1 MDSLNGD
8 NRVTSRS
15 AETNTACPAMIVAEL
30 EMPYRI
36 IPPAGARVSQVVAT
50 SPHSG
55 RHYPRGF
62 LDQAALGLDE
72 LRMVE
77 DGGVDRLLTFQP
89 LPAPLLMAEFPRSFV
104 DVNRKDDELD
114 ARMFD
119 GPVANINPT
128 VTRYLRS
135 GLGMI
140 PRKAANQQDIYD
152 NILPADEAEYRR
164 QRFYQPYHDALRG
177 LIAAATTQGP
187 ALLLDCHSMPS
198 GLFGVD
204 CDIVLGSNHGQSAE
218 AWIVNEALDYFS
230 REGLTVKLN
239 SPFSG
244 GYVTRHYGQPHH
256 NISALQIEICRS
268 LYLDED
274 RVELKGDW
282 TAIAATL
289 TRFIMRMDEMTARRK

>member
-1 MDSLNGD
+1 MTPSSNEQSLKF
-8 NRVTSRS
+8 
-15 AETNTACPAMIVAEL
+15 ACPALVVGKIKQ
-30 EMPYRI
+30 PFRI
-36 IPPAGARVSQVVAT
+36 IPPAGQRVSQVVAT

-55 RHYPRGF
+55 RHYPRSF
-62 LDQAALGLDE
+62 LDQSRLRLDQ
-72 LRMVE
+72 LRQVE

-89 LPAPLLMAEFPRSFV
+89 LPTTLLMAEFPRSFV

-119 GPVANINPT
+119 GPVANINPM

-152 NILPADEAEYRR
+152 QILPADEAEFRR
-164 QRFYQPYHDALRG
+164 NHYYKPYHDALLG
-177 LIAAATTQGP
+177 LIDKAASQGP

-218 AWIVNEALDYFS
+218 AWIVDEALNYFT
-230 REGLTVKLN
+230 REGLTVRLN

-244 GYVTRHYGQPHH
+244 GFVTRHYGQPH
-256 NISALQIEICRS
+256 NNVSALQIELCRS
-268 LYLDED
+268 LYLNEDE
-274 RVELKGDW
+274 VELKEGW
-282 TAIAATL
+282 TAIAAVL
-289 TRFIMRMDEMTARRK
+289 TRFIMRMDELMERRR